1 MKKDVLLGLTLLSVS
16 SLLGATNE
24 EIMKHF
30 KKQIPIPGI
39 SVKITSRENISDG
52 LDYVSVLISDGK
64 GSQELSLFTEGDYIF
79 PDAINI
85 KKGYSLKEKIQR
97 EKRNK
102 EISKIYKN
110 EDPKNIISIGND
122 PKKETMVIFSDPECP
137 FCKKELDNIE
147 NVLKK
152 YNLKIIFTPVHEKSS
167 VEKSALIYKHTKD
180 LKDDKKKIEVLK
192 KYFSQEA
199 DEKVSD
205 EELNRI
211 EKLRKKYFDAGV
223 NGTPY
228 KVKESELLK

>member
-1 MKKDVLLGLTLLSVS
+1 MKRNVLLGLALLSAS
-16 SLLGATNE
+16 SLFAATNE
-24 EIMKHF
+24 EIIKHF
-30 KKQIPIPGI
+30 KKQIPLPNITI
-39 SVKITSRENISDG
+39 KVTSRVEVSKG

-64 GSQELSLFTEGDYIF
+64 GSQEVSIFTEGDYIF
-79 PDAINI
+79 PDVIDI
-85 KKGYSLKEKIQR
+85 KKGYSLKEKI
-97 EKRNK
+97 EKSKINK
-102 EISKIYKN
+102 QISKIYQKEN
-110 EDPKNIISIGND
+110 PDNIITIGND

-167 VEKSALIYKHTKD
+167 LEKSALIYKYTKN

-205 EELNRI
+205 KDVSKIEELRQ
-211 EKLRKKYFDAGV
+211 KYFDAGV

-228 KVKESELLK
+228 KVMEKELLK